1 MTSTTPASTDSLP
14 TVFIPGLFCSPRV
27 YAAQLTALWDL
38 GPVAVADHRRDDTV
52 AGIAARLLAAA
63 PPRFGLV
70 GISMGGYVAFEVL
83 RQAPERVLRLGLL
96 NTSARPDTPEATAK
110 RRGQIAQAQAGQLRD
125 VVDAMYPNLV
135 AAEHHDLPGLRDT
148 VRAMGDDTG
157 ADAFVR
163 QQQAILSRPDSRP
176 LLARIT
182 CPTLVLTGDND
193 GLIPPAM
200 SEEMAATIPGA
211 RLVRV
216 PRCGHL
222 STLEQPDEVSRALRS
237 VWAT

>member
-1 MTSTTPASTDSLP
+1 MTSPTTTLPSSLP
-14 TVFIPGLFCSPRV
+14 TVFVPGLFCSPRV
-27 YAAQLTALWDL
+27 FGAQLNALWDL
-38 GPVAVADHRRDDTV
+38 GPVTVADHRRDDTV

-96 NTSARPDTPEATAK
+96 NTSARPDTPEATEK
-110 RRGQIAQAQAGQLRD
+110 RRAQIAQARAGQLRA
-125 VVDAMYPNLV
+125 VVDAAFPSLV
-135 AAEHHDLPGLRDT
+135 APEHAEVASLRALVQT
-148 VRAMGDDTG
+148 MGDETG
-157 ADAFVR
+157 ADAFER

-176 LLARIT
+176 LLSTIA

-193 GLIPPAM
+193 QLIPPAL
-200 SEEMAATIPGA
+200 SEEMAGTIPGA

-222 STLEQPDEVSRALRS
+222 SSLEQPDEVSRALRS